1 MTPPGVFRVALDTP
15 LKRLFDY
22 LPPESTLFPAGDV
35 AATAA
40 PVEAPIEPG
49 MRVRVPFGRQKLVG
63 IVMEAAESSDLPV
76 ERLKPILE
84 VLDPRPVLDA
94 SALALLRWAAEYYH
108 HPIGEVLS
116 TALPKAMRMGAAA
129 EAHEER
135 WSVTPDGREAWGR
148 GEPKRAPKQRELLGF
163 LVAGGEAPGA
173 GGSSRG
179 GEGRQVTGAQ
189 GDGSALADVE
199 TSTSGGD
206 GLARVDDVPF
216 SSAGG
221 AVSAAALDEALP
233 KWREAARALAERGWV
248 LSAEVP
254 LAGGEARFS
263 VRTSGPTLRDEQ
275 KAAVDAVG
283 AALGHFGAFVLHGVT
298 GSGKTEVY
306 LRLVER
312 VLQQGRRALVLV
324 PEIGLTPQLVGR
336 FRDRFDTPMA
346 VLHSA
351 LTDTERLSAWRQAF
365 SGHARIVLGTRS
377 AVFAPVRDLGIIIVD
392 EEHDASF
399 KQHEGGFRYSARD
412 LAVVRAQRADV
423 PVLLGSATPA
433 LESLQNLAAGRY
445 VRLSLP
451 HRAANAEPP
460 RMGLVDLR
468 SNAGHAGVSTP
479 AIQAI
484 QRHLGDDGQVLVF
497 LNRRGYAPTLLCTAC
512 GWIAPCR
519 ECDARLTVHLSAGRL
534 RCHHCG
540 FDSQLP
546 ARCPQCG
553 FAVKPV
559 GQGTERI
566 EEALTELFPGVTLA
580 RLDRDVVRRRGDM
593 EEVMRR
599 MSSGEARIL
608 VGTQMVTKGHDFPNV
623 TLVIVLNADQGL
635 FSTDFRAPERLAQT
649 IVQVAGR
656 AGRGTKPGEVLI
668 QTDFP
673 GHPLLLSLLSEG
685 YDGFARTALTEREQ
699 ASWPPFSRLAA
710 VRDSAK
716 TAESALEFLTEARKL
731 AGAPPRGLRLLGP
744 VPAAMSKRAG
754 RYHAQLLIEGADRSS
769 LHHFLDSWL
778 PAVEQLQSARRVRW
792 ALDVDPIELF

>member
-1 MTPPGVFRVALDTP
+1 MTPACVFRVALDTP

-22 LPPESTLFPAGDV
+22 LPPESTLF
-35 AATAA
+35 
-40 PVEAPIEPG
+40 EASIEPG

-63 IVMEAAESSDLPV
+63 IVMEVAASSELPV

-84 VLDPRPVLDA
+84 VLDPRPVLDT
-94 SALALLRWAAEYYH
+94 SALELLRWAAEYYH

-116 TALPKAMRMGAAA
+116 TALPKAMRMGAAS

-135 WSVTPDGREAWGR
+135 WSVTPDGREAWGK
-148 GEPKRAPKQRELLGF
+148 GEPKRAAKQRELLGF
-163 LVAGGEAPGA
+163 LVAGGG
-173 GGSSRG
+173 
-179 GEGRQVTGAQ
+179 
-189 GDGSALADVE
+189 
-199 TSTSGGD
+199 
-206 GLARVDDVPF
+206 
-216 SSAGG
+216 
-221 AVSAAALDEALP
+221 VSAAVLDEALP
-233 KWREAARALAERGWV
+233 KWRDAARALAERGWV
-248 LSAEVP
+248 LSAEVA
-254 LAGGEARFS
+254 LASGDARFA
-263 VRTSGPTLRDEQ
+263 VRTAGPTLRDEQ
-275 KAAVDAVG
+275 KVAVDTVG
-283 AALGHFGAFVLHGVT
+283 AALEHFGAFVLHGVT

-351 LTDTERLSAWRQAF
+351 LTDSERLAAWRQAF

-433 LESLQNLAAGRY
+433 LESLQNVAGGRY

-451 HRAANAEPP
+451 YRAAKAEPP
-460 RMGLVDLR
+460 RMALVDLR

-484 QRHLGDDGQVLVF
+484 ERHLRDDGQVLVF

-512 GWIAPCR
+512 GWIAPCQ
-519 ECDARLTVHLSAGRL
+519 ECDARLTVHLHAGRL

-540 FDSQLP
+540 FDAELP
-546 ARCPQCG
+546 SRCPQCG

-580 RLDRDVVRRRGDM
+580 RLDRDVVRKRGDM

-716 TAESALEFLTEARKL
+716 TAAGALEFLTEARKL

-769 LHHFLDSWL
+769 LHHFLDAWL